1 VLFKI
6 YFVDV
11 CRFLWLIAA
20 REVLDVLNVASSN
33 LTVFSDLELD
43 GWNTLEASFSSFL
56 GYFPTSSSGRDLPKS
71 LGKNYIKIF

>member
-1 VLFKI
+1 
-6 YFVDV
+6 
-11 CRFLWLIAA
+11 
-20 REVLDVLNVASSN
+20 VASSN